1 MGRRISTGI
10 VGTSGFGNISVSGST
25 LTTATTNE
33 DLTLDPNGTGR
44 VVIDTDA
51 QINGQG
57 DLRFA
62 DSDSSNWVAFQAPST
77 IAANVTWTLPSADGS
92 SNQAL
97 VTNGSGTLSWAA
109 AGANISNET
118 SSSSTFYPTLS
129 SVTSGSA
136 STITTSSTKL
146 TFQPSTGTLTCTALS
161 AGTITE
167 TSSIAFKENLSPI
180 EDALTKILGLQAYT
194 YDRKDGT
201 SKDEAGLIA
210 EDVYQILPNLVKLDN
225 QGNPYGIMYTKL
237 TAYLIESIKS
247 LKTELDS
254 LKAR

>member
-1 MGRRISTGI
+1 MGRRVSTGI

-44 VVIDTDA
+44 VLIDTDLQLNA
-51 QINGQG
+51 QS

-62 DSDSSNWVAFQAPST
+62 DSDSSNWIAFQAPTTVSS
-77 IAANVTWTLPSADGS
+77 NVTWTLPSTDGS
-92 SNQAL
+92 ANQAL
-97 VTNGSGTLSWAA
+97 VTNGSGTLSWSA
-109 AGANISNET
+109 AGASISNET

-129 SVTSGSA
+129 SVTTGSA
-136 STITTSSTKL
+136 STINTSSTKL

-167 TSSIAFKENLSPI
+167 TSSIALKENLSPI
-180 EDALTKILGLQAYT
+180 NDALGKVMNLQAFT

-201 SKDEAGLIA
+201 SYNEAGLIA
-210 EDVYQILPNLVKLDN
+210 EEVYAVLPNLVKLDDS
-225 QGNPYGIMYTKL
+225 GKPHSIMYTKL
-237 TAYLIESIKS
+237 TAYLIECVKT
-247 LKTELDS
+247 LKQELDS
-254 LKAR
+254 LKV